1 MDTEL
6 LAAATVAFLVAGFVK
21 GVIGLGL
28 PTTSVAIL
36 STVADLRTAVAIV
49 VVPAVVTNLWQATQG
64 GMLVVLFKRYW
75 LMNTGVVVGTYFGT
89 VLLFLLNQSVLLTL
103 LGIVVCVYALFN
115 LFTVSIEVPQKSER
129 PLAPFVGLLSG
140 LLTGTTGSVGIPVAI
155 FLDALR
161 LDKDTFVRAI
171 ALSFMIS
178 AAILG
183 IGLVQQGGWSR
194 EHALVSCASLV
205 PAFLGMYA
213 GSKLRARLS
222 PERFRTYVM
231 VFLLIIAANL
241 LRKALF

>member
-1 MDTEL
+1 MESTL
-6 LAAATVAFLVAGFVK
+6 FITAAVAFLAAGFVK

-36 STVADLRTAVAIV
+36 STVVDLRAAVAIV
-49 VVPAVVTNLWQATQG
+49 VVPAVITNLWQATQG
-64 GMLVVLFKRYW
+64 GMLITLFKRYW

-89 VLLFLLNQSVLLTL
+89 VLLFLLNQSALLTL
-103 LGIVVCVYALFN
+103 LGIVVCTYALFN
-115 LFTVSIEVPQKSER
+115 LFSVSLTVSPQRER

-161 LDKDTFVRAI
+161 LDKDIFVRAI

-178 AAILG
+178 ATILG
-183 IGLVQQGGWSR
+183 VGLLQQGGMSR
-194 EHALVSCASLV
+194 DQAIVSCASLI
-205 PAFLGMYA
+205 PAFLGMYV

-231 VFLLIIAANL
+231 IFLLIIAANL